1 VAPAA
6 VLVSALAA
14 WGGSV
19 QADEGIAYH
28 DLRDRAISAWQE
40 VDTFTFA
47 GQVGDVVLIRVNR
60 TAGELNPLVRL
71 YRPDGSLLAEA
82 GPLWSAYDRTEILDQ
97 ALPQGGSYRLCVAD
111 DDGLQWGDYAVT
123 LECVNRPTGAETAA
137 YDDVRSD
144 TLTAVPEIKLYRF
157 SGLAGDRVILRANRT
172 AGELNPHLRL
182 YRPDGSLQATA
193 DPMWS
198 AYERTELFDQGLT
211 QNGTYTVCV
220 IDDDG
225 FQLGELAFTLQ
236 CVNRP
241 VGAEDMVYHGLVSA
255 TISAVP
261 EMELYRFSGQI
272 GDRVVLRVNRSSG
285 ELNPHLRLYRP
296 DGGLVAEAGPVWP
309 GNDRTELFDQSLLQT
324 GQYTVYVSDDDGSQL
339 GEFALTVECVNR
351 PLGAKAVVYDDL
363 LEDTLETAPRF
374 RLYRFEGQIG
384 DRAIFRVN
392 RTSGEV
398 NPCVRVYRPDGSL
411 LAEAGPLWPNYERA
425 ELFDLNLSQTGTH
438 TLLVADEDGY
448 QLGQYHVTLQCVNRP
463 VGAVTAGYGELVSGQ
478 VADVPEMYLFRFDG
492 AVGEQVC
499 IRLNRTSGD
508 LNPWVRLYRPDGSLL
523 AEAGPLWPGYERTEL
538 YDQLLSQTGTYTL
551 YVSDEDGYQTGSYA
565 MMLECI
571 NDPGEVYPAAY
582 NDLIADTVDAVPR
595 WHVYRFAGQ
604 SGDRL
609 IVRANRISGEVNPW
623 IRIYRPDGS
632 LLADAGPM
640 WPSYDRAELYDVT
653 LNFSGTYTLY
663 VSDEDG
669 YQMGEYGV
677 TLQCVNRPIG
687 AGTMAFGDVAA
698 EVIDSFPRIRLHRF
712 LATVG
717 DRVVIQASRVSGD
730 VVSWVRLYDP
740 SGNVVT
746 EGQSDGA
753 VTICAALI
761 PATGQQTIYL
771 SDDDGFGLGT
781 DTLRLLEFKCGDV
794 NTMSGPAA
802 INVSDITYL
811 IAWTF
816 RGGPPPMCL
825 QAADVTNDGGFTVAD
840 LTYLISYLFRGG
852 PAPAC

>member
-1 VAPAA
+1 EADFRRARPTVVVGVPRLYEKILRGAREQARRKGQRAQVIFRLAERAAIRAGRRGPRRRPAGLTGWLWDALVYRRVRRVLGGRTRLLISGGAPLGRGELLFLNGAGLPTVEGYGLTETA
-6 VLVSALAA
+6 SVVTVGLPREWKAGSVGRALPGTEVRIGPEGEVLVR
-14 WGGSV
+14 GHSV
-19 QADEGIAYH
+19 MRGYWNDEAGTNEA
-28 DLRDRAISAWQE
+28 LRDGWLH
-40 VDTFTFA
+40 T
-47 GQVGDVVLIRVNR
+47 GDLGR
-60 TAGELNPLVRL
+60 
-71 YRPDGSLLAEA
+71 
-82 GPLWSAYDRTEILDQ
+82 
-97 ALPQGGSYRLCVAD
+97 
-111 DDGLQWGDYAVT
+111 
-123 LECVNRPTGAETAA
+123 
-137 YDDVRSD
+137 
-144 TLTAVPEIKLYRF
+144 
-157 SGLAGDRVILRANRT
+157 
-172 AGELNPHLRL
+172 
-182 YRPDGSLQATA
+182 
-193 DPMWS
+193 
-198 AYERTELFDQGLT
+198 
-211 QNGTYTVCV
+211 

-448 QLGQYHVTLQCVNRP
+448 QLDQYHVTLQCVNRP
-463 VGAVTAGYGELVSGQ
+463 VGTVTAGYDELVSGQ